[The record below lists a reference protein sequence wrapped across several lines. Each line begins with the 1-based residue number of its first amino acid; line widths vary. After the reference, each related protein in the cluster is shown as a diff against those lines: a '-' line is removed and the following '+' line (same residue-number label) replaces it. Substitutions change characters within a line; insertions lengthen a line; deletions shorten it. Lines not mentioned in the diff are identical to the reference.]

1 VIPNMGGTRCAAQ
14 VSVPRARSSAA
25 VEARSTGPSQGR
37 SRPAVP
43 HARDSTR
50 TGGIVRCT
58 ARAFRRQAA
67 LADHR
72 HACGGLANQTNR
84 PVLPP
89 TQQTVSRLTHHHAP
103 HHDDR
108 DPRANVRSQ
117 SLSAHRVPKRSRS
130 LTNAIPTITQRSL
143 VRRRWSQQ
151 CLHESSQGA
160 ICRLTS
166 QLNWRVRYQAVR
178 RNMRPTHPV

>member
-1 VIPNMGGTRCAAQ
+1 MR
-14 VSVPRARSSAA
+14 RASI
-25 VEARSTGPSQGR
+25 
-37 SRPAVP
+37 RPARAFIGGSGGAVNGP
-43 HARDSTR
+43 EPRPLTTCRPPMRAVQRGP
-50 TGGIVRCT
+50 GGIVRCT

-89 TQQTVSRLTHHHAP
+89 TQQTVSRPTHHHAP

-178 RNMRPTHPV
+178 RKHAADTSRLTRY